1 MFVDRVKFRV
11 KGGDGGNGCVSFL
24 RLKFMPNG
32 GPAGGDGGHGGSII
46 LRVDTS
52 QQSLI
57 DLKFCGH
64 VEAIRG
70 GNGEG
75 RDRHGLD
82 GEDRVVFVPP
92 GTLVMDADNSN
103 YMLGDLAN
111 PGDELIV
118 ARGGTGGK
126 GNRHFATASNRVP
139 RKATLGDPGEAKTL
153 FLELRTIADCGLVG
167 YPNAGKSTFINAV
180 TRCGAR
186 TAPYPFTTLE
196 PQVGVREFDDFTR
209 LTIADIPGLVEGAAD
224 NVGLGH
230 DFLRHIER
238 THILVM
244 VLDMAGTDDRDP
256 IDDMAKL
263 NHELEL
269 YQPGLSGRIAM
280 ILANKMDEP
289 GAAINLE
296 RLRAA
301 TEAKIFPVT
310 AELKIGTEEALELI
324 RVLVN
329 ERRDAKTAAA
339 PLKDVHRKSGRLVI
353 DLHASDEDFRTG
365 DEQEQDLQERRQ
377 HAAFL
382 DDTDDDDD
390 VEIDTSL
397 FDDPSWGAAPEPR
410 PAGPVIVG
418 IGDEEQE
425 DDDENAEDDD
435 EDGEEWVQV
444 TEPEGSDDEAFPE
457 DLDFD
462 QLDSLANTDDSGVD
476 AAALADKLFGA
487 DRAPRAASDPVAGPA
502 GKRGGPR
509 SARGKRQ

>member
-46 LRVDTS
+46 LRADTS

-57 DLKFCGH
+57 DLKYCGH
-64 VEAIRG
+64 VEATRG

-82 GEDRVVFVPP
+82 GEDRIVLVPP
-92 GTLVMDADNSN
+92 GTLVMDSDNSN
-103 YMLGDLAN
+103 YLLGDLAN
-111 PGDELIV
+111 PGDELVV
-118 ARGGTGGK
+118 ARGGHGGK
-126 GNRHFATASNRVP
+126 GNRHFATAANRVP
-139 RKATLGDPGEAKTL
+139 RKATHGDKGEAKTL

-238 THILVM
+238 THILAM

-256 IDDMAKL
+256 LDDMAKL
-263 NHELEL
+263 NKELEL

-301 TEAKIFPVT
+301 TQVQIFPIT
-310 AELKIGTEEALELI
+310 AELKEGTEEALQAI
-324 RVLVN
+324 RALVN
-329 ERRDAKTAAA
+329 ERRAAKTAAA
-339 PLKDVHRKSGRLVI
+339 PLKDVHRKSGRLVV

-365 DEQEQDLQERRQ
+365 DEQEHDLQESRQ

-382 DDTDDDDD
+382 DDTDDDE
-390 VEIDTSL
+390 VEFDSSL

-425 DDDENAEDDD
+425 DEDDNAED
-435 EDGEEWVQV
+435 EDGEEWVEV
-444 TEPEGSDDEAFPE
+444 IEPEGSDDEEIPE
-457 DLDFD
+457 DLDID
-462 QLDSLANTDDSGVD
+462 QLDSLADKDDSEVD
-476 AAALADKLFGA
+476 AAALADKLFGE
-487 DRAPRAASDPVAGPA
+487 DSASRPVAGPA
-502 GKRGGPR
+502 GRRGPR
-509 SARGKRQ
+509 SARGKRK